1 MREHETIGV
10 DEHALDDATLEALAD
25 AHATPP
31 PRALQARVLAAA
43 RRETEAR
50 ETAARGRAHALRR
63 WRAVGAMAA
72 AVALVVGGIALRQS
86 RLADVQTAE
95 LAARTAELGARTT
108 ELASLA
114 RTNADLSARL
124 DEQGRTL
131 AGLREAVAA
140 QAQVL
145 HVLAGPHTLT
155 AALAP
160 KEGIVG
166 SGRVVV
172 DAATGDGAIVL
183 SGLADPGQGRAYEL
197 WAIRGDRPPEPSGVF
212 ALEPGR
218 PLAARIAPVVR
229 ASEVTAFAVSIEPSS
244 GSASPTGPIVLVGA
258 VAS

>member
-1 MREHETIGV
+1 MREDATIGV

-31 PRALQARVLAAA
+31 PRALRARVLAEA
-43 RRETEAR
+43 RRETGAH
-50 ETAARGRAHALRR
+50 GRARALRR
-63 WRAVGAMAA
+63 WRAVGAIAA
-72 AVALVVGGIALRQS
+72 VVALVVGAIALRQS

-95 LAARTAELGARTT
+95 LVARTT

-114 RTNADLSARL
+114 RINADLSARL
-124 DEQGRTL
+124 DEQGHTL

-160 KEGIVG
+160 QEGFVG

-212 ALEPGR
+212 AFEPGR
-218 PLAARIAPVVR
+218 PLAARITPVVR
-229 ASEVTAFAVSIEPSS
+229 ANEVTAFAVSIEPSA
-244 GSASPTGPIVLVGA
+244 GSASPTGPIVLVGS